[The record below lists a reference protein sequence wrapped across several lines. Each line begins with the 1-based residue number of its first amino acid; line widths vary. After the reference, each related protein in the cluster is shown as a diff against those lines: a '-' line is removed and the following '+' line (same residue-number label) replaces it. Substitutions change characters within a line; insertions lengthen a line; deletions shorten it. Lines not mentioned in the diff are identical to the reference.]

1 MYRRKCRQEAEEEE
15 RIVILMNP
23 HKIKSLIRVEM
34 HPGSDVNRSGG
45 DEGGFEGRGDLD
57 LSGHVQ
63 FGGVQI
69 QQAVQSTEDQDR
81 NDDGEITDQGTEL
94 EHIQGEQR
102 RGEHG
107 RRQLRYRY
115 GGLDKGKGGVSA
127 GISCR
132 FVTIRN
138 QLYPLSWTAFM
149 LC

>member
-1 MYRRKCRQEAEEEE
+1 
-15 RIVILMNP
+15 MNP
-23 HKIKSLIRVEM
+23 HKIKSVIREEM
-34 HPGSDVNRSGG
+34 HLCSDVNRSGG
-45 DEGGFEGRGDLD
+45 DEGGAEGRRDLD

-107 RRQLRYRY
+107 RGQLLRVEVWIR
-115 GGLDKGKGGVSA
+115 GGEEYLLVFYADLW
-127 GISCR
+127 
-132 FVTIRN
+132 
-138 QLYPLSWTAFM
+138 Q
-149 LC
+149 

>member
-1 MYRRKCRQEAEEEE
+1 
-15 RIVILMNP
+15 MNP
-23 HKIKSLIRVEM
+23 NKIKSVIREEM
-34 HPGSDVNRSGG
+34 HLCSDVNRSGG
-45 DEGGFEGRGDLD
+45 DEGGAEGRGDLD

-107 RRQLRYRY
+107 RGQLWYRY
-115 GGLDKGKGGVSA
+115 GGLRVE
-127 GISCR
+127 
-132 FVTIRN
+132 VWIRGREEC
-138 QLYPLSWTAFM
+138 LLVFHAD
-149 LC
+149 L